1 MVNFSIGGT
10 MGLFAPSKKDKK
22 IYKLEKEN
30 KRLEEGWFYGKEKDK
45 KSYVQKKILFLKK

>member
-22 IYKLEKEN
+22 IYKLEK
-30 KRLEEGWFYGKEKDK
+30 KIKDK
-45 KSYVQKKILFLKK
+45 KSYVQKKIFFLKK

>member
-30 KRLEEGWFYGKEKDK
+30 KRLKKLCAEKDF
-45 KSYVQKKILFLKK
+45 FLKK